1 MPVLADMQSAEKH
14 FAQRGDQPWVQP
26 QGFSL
31 ICKRPAGT
39 ESVDVLWDA
48 PNRMVWTMVGFDFAP
63 AAELRPAM
71 ALAICEVNA
80 TLAVNGFQ
88 LRKGVVWKA
97 HVFLDEQ
104 GAVATE
110 VLERAVDLAAATASK
125 FRPYLRAIATGTP
138 PPPLPPRQ
146 G

>member
-1 MPVLADMQSAEKH
+1 MSVLADMKAAEKH

-39 ESVDVLWDA
+39 ESVDVVWDA
-48 PNRMVWTMVGFDFAP
+48 PNRMVWTVVGYDFAP
-63 AAELRPAM
+63 PAERRQAM
-71 ALAICEVNA
+71 AAALCEVNA

-97 HVFLDEQ
+97 HVFLDQ
-104 GAVATE
+104 DGAVPAD
-110 VLERAVDLAAATASK
+110 VLERAVDLAAATATL

-138 PPPLPPRQ
+138 PPPMPQRKD
-146 G
+146 